1 LEEFF
6 WAMIRINLNYKQEPL
21 SLAERISKN
30 NAVMY
35 IQDGYDK
42 LRKKNTFYENLL
54 RKMACTENEPPST
67 LALKLKSSF
76 SFPSLSVPAWAKTA
90 LSFATVAVMGI
101 TGGMCVTAYYT
112 NHQPSVKLGEMTAIA
127 STYNQISKDNIER
140 AALGLLTQDKLHEFA
155 SNLEPPQL
163 NLPDTSG
170 LELAVEEM
178 TNKAAVC
185 YSLNPIEA
193 PNPINQSKYFKHL
206 KWAEMPATDYLNIP
220 ARKQRTKF
228 GAVELINSVALA
240 ACATNVYYSYSGYS
254 PVLTIGDLSGARG
267 GRLPPH
273 LSHRHGIDIDIGH
286 YWYED
291 GEYKSG
297 FRGLSM
303 KMLTSETLEANWRFV
318 KSLQDAPGSE
328 IEYIFW
334 SQRYVYP
341 LKKYVTEKY
350 GKEEW
355 QKYGKAFYPDRKH
368 GDHMHIRIEIP
379 PKPAEEEKEGKCC

>member
-1 LEEFF
+1 
-6 WAMIRINLNYKQEPL
+6 MIRINLNYKQEPL

-30 NAVMY
+30 DAIVH
-35 IQDGYDK
+35 IQEGYDK
-42 LRKKNTFYENLL
+42 LKKITLSYEDRLWE
-54 RKMACTENEPPST
+54 MTCTENEPPPT
-67 LALKLKSSF
+67 LAPKIKSSF
-76 SFPSLSVPAWAKTA
+76 SFPTWAKTT
-90 LSFATVAVMGI
+90 LSFATVAIMGI

-112 NHQPSVKLGEMTAIA
+112 NHQPSVKLGERVAVA
-127 STYNQISKDNIER
+127 STYQPTSTDDVER
-140 AALGLLTQDKLHEFA
+140 ATLGLLTQNKLHKFVSE
-155 SNLEPPQL
+155 LEPPQL
-163 NLPDTSG
+163 NLPNVSG

-185 YSLNPIEA
+185 YSVDPTEATNPLS
-193 PNPINQSKYFKHL
+193 NSKYFKHV
-206 KWAEMPATDYLNIP
+206 KWAEMPTTDYLNIP

-228 GAVELINSVALA
+228 GVKELIDSVALA

-254 PVLTIGDLSGARG
+254 PILTIGDLSSARG

-273 LSHRHGIDIDIGH
+273 ISHRHGIDIDVGH
-286 YWYED
+286 YWYENN
-291 GEYKSG
+291 EYKSG

-303 KMLTSETLEANWRFV
+303 KMLTPETLEANWRFV
-318 KSLQDAPGSE
+318 KSLQDAPESE

-355 QKYGKAFYPDRKH
+355 QKYGKALYPDRKH

-379 PKPAEEEKEGKCC
+379 PKPVEEEKKEKCC